1 MVTGLILII
10 ILQAVIVAWMVFVT
24 MLIFAH
30 DKNINQLDGLYDK
43 VDKYAQR
50 VEQIVADTA
59 NDKKFA
65 LETIQQTRRLQD
77 IAGNMLKKQEQDSKP
92 FKFDEAPEDPE
103 EPRS

>member
-30 DKNINQLDGLYDK
+30 DNINQLDGLYDK

-77 IAGNMLKKQEQDSKP
+77 IAGSMLKKQEEGAKP

>member
-77 IAGNMLKKQEQDSKP
+77 IAGNMLKKQEEGAKP

>member
-1 MVTGLILII
+1 MVTGLVLII

-30 DKNINQLDGLYDK
+30 DSDIKGLRDLYEV
-43 VDKYAQR
+43 VDKYAHR
-50 VEQIVADTA
+50 VEQIVSDTA
-59 NDKKFA
+59 EDKKFA

-77 IAGNMLKKQEQDSKP
+77 IAGSMLKKQEEGSKP
-92 FKFDEAPEDPE
+92 YKFEEKPEDPE

>member
-1 MVTGLILII
+1 MVTGLVLII

-30 DKNINQLDGLYDK
+30 DSDIKGLRDLYEV
-43 VDKYAQR
+43 VDKYAHR
-50 VEQIVADTA
+50 VEQIVSDTA
-59 NDKKFA
+59 EDKKFA

-77 IAGNMLKKQEQDSKP
+77 IAGSMLKKQEEGAKP
-92 FKFDEAPEDPE
+92 YKFEEKPEDPE